1 MIKLPYTFLPPQLI
15 YKASRLFIPAGRK
28 LLPMFPFLGLDLRQ
42 AGYKESSDRY
52 TAMCVFASLIF
63 FVFILFALGAILF
76 GAKVEN
82 PFPVSALI
90 SIIFSFFVFI
100 QQILYPKL
108 LLRKRVRA
116 IERNLMPALQN
127 ILIQLNSG
135 VPVFN
140 ILVNISAGNYGDL
153 SREFE
158 KAVKEINAGMSQV
171 EALEEIASNNP
182 SMLFRRAIWQLANG
196 MKAGADMGAVMG
208 EIINALNEQ
217 QVIQIQN
224 YGGQLSPLAMFYMLI
239 AVIVPSLSVTF
250 IIVIASFI
258 SLAPEMVKMIFW
270 GLLAFVIFMQMMFLG
285 VIKSKR
291 PNLLAE

>member
-1 MIKLPYTFLPPQLI
+1 MIKLPFTFLPTRAI
-15 YKASRLFIPAGRK
+15 YKASRPFLSAARK
-28 LLPMFPFLGLDLRQ
+28 TLPMFPFLGMDLRQ

-52 TAMCVFASLIF
+52 MAMCMFASLMFFIF
-63 FVFILFALGAILF
+63 SGVFMLIILLA
-76 GAKVEN
+76 AKVEN
-82 PFPVSALI
+82 PLPVSALI
-90 SIIFSFFVFI
+90 SLIFSFFVFI
-100 QQILYPKL
+100 QQILYPKM

-153 SREFE
+153 SGEFE
-158 KAVKEINAGMSQV
+158 KAVKEINAGMSQI
-171 EALEEIASNNP
+171 EALEQMGSNNP

-224 YGGQLSPLAMFYMLI
+224 YGAQLSPLAMFYMLM

-270 GLLAFVIFMQMMFLG
+270 GLLAIVIFMQMMFLG
-285 VIKSKR
+285 IIKSRR